1 VKLTASSAW
10 SLEEIERFVD
20 GQRIPL
26 RLACL
31 TARREPLV
39 CSLWYVYEDRSFWLA
54 TQKSARVARNL
65 ERHPLCGFE
74 IAPETPPYKGVRGQ
88 AEARLLPER
97 GPEVLAR
104 LIDRYLGGR
113 DSDFAK
119 WLMARSDREV
129 AIRLVPTWLTSW
141 DFSARMH
148 GAPNPPG

>member
-10 SLEEIERFVD
+10 SLDKIERFVD
-20 GQRIPL
+20 SQRIPI
-26 RLACL
+26 RLAFL
-31 TARREPLV
+31 TPRREPLV
-39 CSLWYVYEDRSFWLA
+39 CSLWYLYDDRSFWLA

-65 ERHPLCGFE
+65 ECRPLCGFE

-97 GPEVLAR
+97 GPDILAR

-113 DSDFAK
+113 DSDFAR

-129 AIRLVPTWLTSW
+129 AIRLTPTWLTSW
-141 DFSARMH
+141 DFAARMQ
-148 GAPNPPG
+148 GVATPPR